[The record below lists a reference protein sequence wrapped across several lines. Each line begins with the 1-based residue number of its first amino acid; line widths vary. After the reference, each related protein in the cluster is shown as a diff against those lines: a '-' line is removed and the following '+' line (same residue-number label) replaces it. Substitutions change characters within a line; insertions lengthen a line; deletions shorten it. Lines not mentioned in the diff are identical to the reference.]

1 MHFFFFDQALQK
13 IRGPLSS
20 LRKIVVKDTVL
31 PSGQLLIRYIRCDV
45 EKIAGLAGTTSYLPV
60 QMKAQSAESS

>member
-1 MHFFFFDQALQK
+1 M
-13 IRGPLSS
+13 
-20 LRKIVVKDTVL
+20 RKIVVKDTVL